1 MPKRKLNRS
10 KAANIDSVR
19 ASMLRLAG
27 SGVHRRSGPC
37 HVAVTAPN
45 RTWSANQRLKLK
57 MTPTTAAVT
66 PASAP
71 ARRGFEPRRSTGRAG
86 KDPQEARRKGR
97 PKRDR
102 CAEQSMRE
110 LRLAS
115 VPEAGKEADELGYE
129 DQRTGRRLGKA
140 EPVEHLARAQP
151 AIRFH
156 RLLRHI
162 GEHRIGAP
170 ERHDR

>member
-1 MPKRKLNRS
+1 LD
-10 KAANIDSVR
+10 I
-19 ASMLRLAG
+19 
-27 SGVHRRSGPC
+27 
-37 HVAVTAPN
+37 
-45 RTWSANQRLKLK
+45 
-57 MTPTTAAVT
+57 
-66 PASAP
+66 
-71 ARRGFEPRRSTGRAG
+71 GRAG

-115 VPEAGKEADELGYE
+115 VPEAGKKADELGYE
-129 DQRTGRRLGKA
+129 DQRAGRRLGKA

-170 ERHDR
+170 NVTIASFEKNRAMSVVTWVRPSSTASRTSGTIQIASHTAAVRSVRDSETGESAS